1 MEILIISAAIAT
13 PLIVLFQRNVHLSLS
28 LRLVTTKQK
37 LHKDKQPQ
45 HKKITEITHIR
56 TVATQ
61 SHRYRSKKQHKT
73 HRATDTDQRNN
84 TKHTEPQ
91 IQIKETTQNKRGA
104 LHKTSPPWPERQR
117 AEEEQ
122 RELRKCIAVQEEEGL
137 MN

>member
-37 LHKDKQPQ
+37 LQKDKQQQ

-61 SHRYRSKKQHKT
+61 SRRYRSKKQHKT

-84 TKHTEPQ
+84 TEPQ

-122 RELRKCIAVQEEEGL
+122 RELRKCIAVQEEEG
-137 MN
+137 